1 MNTILGNAD
10 SPAPDGL
17 IKSSDM
23 STFMADVVEESQT
36 QPVLVDFWAD
46 WCEPCKAL
54 TTLLEKVVTE
64 AGGAVKLVKVNIDE
78 NKDLAAQ
85 LKIQSLPTVMAFKDG
100 QPVDGFAG
108 ALPESEIKAFI
119 KKLGGDSKTPDIN
132 EFLQKAKELLEAG
145 EVSPALELYAQIA
158 QAEPENLD
166 AIGGLARAYI
176 KTGHVDQAKELLK
189 TITEDK
195 KSPPGLA
202 PAFAALELA
211 DGNDGERD
219 LDALRGAASKNPK
232 DSQAHYDLSK
242 ALFAADMKDEA
253 AEALL
258 GIIARDREWNEDAAR
273 KLLIKMFDAAGPG
286 DPFTIETRRKLS
298 SILFS

>member
-1 MNTILGNAD
+1 MNTILGNAG

-23 STFMADVVEESQT
+23 STFMADVVEESQV

-54 TTLLEKVVTE
+54 TPLLEKIVTE
-64 AGGAVKLVKVNIDE
+64 AGGAVKLVKVNVDE

-119 KKLGGDSKTPDIN
+119 KKIGGDSKTPDIA

-145 EVSPALELYAQIA
+145 EVAPALELYAQIA

-166 AIGGLARAYI
+166 AIGGLARAYL
-176 KTGHVDQAKELLK
+176 KAGHVDQAKELLK

-195 KSPPGLA
+195 KSHPGLA

-211 DGNDGERD
+211 DGNDGDSD
-219 LDALRGAASKNPK
+219 LDALRDAASKNPK
-232 DSQAHYDLSK
+232 DSQAHYDMAK

-273 KLLIKMFDAAGPG
+273 KLLIKMFEAAGSG
-286 DPFTIETRRKLS
+286 DPFTIDTRRKLS

>member
-1 MNTILGNAD
+1 MNTILGNAG

-23 STFMADVVEESQT
+23 STFMADVVEESQV

-54 TTLLEKVVTE
+54 TPLLEKIVTE
-64 AGGAVKLVKVNIDE
+64 AGGAVKLVKVNVDE

-119 KKLGGDSKTPDIN
+119 KKIGGDSKTPDIA

-145 EVSPALELYAQIA
+145 EVAPALELYAQIA

-166 AIGGLARAYI
+166 AIGGLARAYL
-176 KTGHVDQAKELLK
+176 KAGHVDQAKELLK
-189 TITEDK
+189 AITEDK
-195 KSPPGLA
+195 KSHPGLA

-211 DGNDGERD
+211 DGNDGDSD
-219 LDALRGAASKNPK
+219 LDALRDAASKNPK
-232 DSQAHYDLSK
+232 DSQAHYDMAK

-273 KLLIKMFDAAGPG
+273 KLLIKMFEAAGSG
-286 DPFTIETRRKLS
+286 DPFTIDTRRKLS

>member
-1 MNTILGNAD
+1 MTTTIGNAD
-10 SPAPDGL
+10 GKAPDGL

-23 STFMADVVEESQT
+23 SSFMADVVEESGV
-36 QPVLVDFWAD
+36 QPVLIDFWAD

-54 TTLLEKVVTE
+54 TPLLEKVVNQ
-64 AGGAVKLVKVNIDE
+64 AGGTVKLVKVNVDE

-85 LKIQSLPTVMAFKDG
+85 LRVQSLPTVLAFKDG

-108 ALPESEIKAFI
+108 VLPESEIKAFI
-119 KKLGGDSKTPDIN
+119 VKIGGNFGAPDSGD
-132 EFLQKAKELLEAG
+132 FLEKAKDLLEAG
-145 EVSPALELYAQIA
+145 EVAPALELYARIA
-158 QAEPENLD
+158 QDEPENLD

-176 KTGHVDQAKELLK
+176 KAGHPQQARKLLK
-189 TITEDK
+189 TIAENK
-195 KSPPGLA
+195 KNHPGLA

-211 DGNDGERD
+211 GEEGAD
-219 LDALRGAASKNPK
+219 SNLDALKAAADKNPA
-232 DSQAHYDLSK
+232 DNQAKFDLAK
-242 ALFAADMKDEA
+242 ALFATDRKEEA

-258 GIIARDREWNEDAAR
+258 AIIARDREWDDDAAR
-273 KLLIKMFDAAGPG
+273 KLLVKMFDAAGAG